1 MRKKALVMALGLLF
15 LGVAY
20 SSLSR
25 AASGGGVAI
34 LSFKT
39 LFPLEAPYIGLTNA
53 IRGIRGA
60 GAQWAIKNGSG
71 ELHVDG
77 RLKVRTR
84 GLVVVST
91 GKNPITMFQA
101 VVSCM
106 SIGAGPTATVVNV
119 STDPYPADM
128 QGDSLV
134 NTHIDLPSPCIAP
147 IIFVTIP
154 ASMSGVQRWI
164 AVTGK

>member
-1 MRKKALVMALGLLF
+1 MRKKALVMAMGLLF
-15 LGVAY
+15 LGVVY

-39 LFPLEAPYIGLTNA
+39 LFPLEAPYIGPTT
-53 IRGIRGA
+53 IRGIPGA
-60 GAQWAIKNGSG
+60 GAQWAITQGSG
-71 ELHVDG
+71 ELHVNG
-77 RLKVRTR
+77 RLKVRTK
-84 GLVVVST
+84 GLIVVKL

-106 SIGAGPTATVVNV
+106 SIGAGPSATVVNV

-147 IIFVTIP
+147 IIFVAIP
-154 ASMSGVQRWI
+154 ASMSGAQRWI

>member
-1 MRKKALVMALGLLF
+1 MRKKALVMAMGLLF

-39 LFPLEAPYIGLTNA
+39 LFPLASPFIGGTQLG
-53 IRGIRGA
+53 RGIIGA
-60 GAQWAIKNGSG
+60 GAQWAITHGSG

-77 RLKVRTR
+77 RLKVRTS

-91 GKNPITMFQA
+91 GMNPVTMFQS
-101 VVSCM
+101 VVSCIDGTG
-106 SIGAGPTATVVNV
+106 SISNV
-119 STDPYPADM
+119 ATDPYPADA
-128 QGDSLV
+128 GGHSEV
-134 NTHIDLPSPCIAP
+134 NTHVTLPSPCVAP
-147 IIFVTIP
+147 VIFVAIP
-154 ASMSGVQRWI
+154 AGGGKPQRWI